1 MIIVILVMMIIMVLG
16 CHLGQLVHHTDQ
28 QGGHCQHHRQIHL
41 VSVLCVNVNVRFT
54 ELEVRAKED
63 F

>member
-16 CHLGQLVHHTDQ
+16 VTWDNLFTTLISKVVT
-28 QGGHCQHHRQIHL
+28 
-41 VSVLCVNVNVRFT
+41 VSITVRFTWCPFYVNVRLT